1 MPKKIEKSLL
11 SRATEMGLKG
21 EKKDAYVYGTLAKIE
36 KQAKKISAPL
46 EHAALFGR
54 SIRRGVGRH
63 FILTFRMRATHGM
76 ACTSHESSHGNF
88 GNVIT
93 VLSWGNRILCLF
105 AVVLTVVML
114 IPSAF
119 DV

>member
-1 MPKKIEKSLL
+1 MYMERLRKLRSK
-11 SRATEMGLKG
+11 R
-21 EKKDAYVYGTLAKIE
+21 
-36 KQAKKISAPL
+36 KKISAPL

-93 VLSWGNRILCLF
+93 VLSWANRMLCLF

-114 IPSAF
+114 MPSAF
-119 DV
+119 AV